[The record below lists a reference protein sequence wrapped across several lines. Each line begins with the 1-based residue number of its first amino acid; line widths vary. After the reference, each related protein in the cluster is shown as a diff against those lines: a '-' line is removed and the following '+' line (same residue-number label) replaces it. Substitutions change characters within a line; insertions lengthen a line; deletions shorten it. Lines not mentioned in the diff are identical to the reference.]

1 MNYEEMFK
9 TLESKGYV
17 VEDPMM
23 FYQGMN
29 EAKFQ
34 ELISKINTYDTEKG
48 ELEQTQE
55 LEGLLTGNFYKI
67 AELLSN
73 ERTFVESNTEEKLAF
88 QVAFRNI
95 NSKYFNFTRIDD
107 SRDEIAKIAE
117 EIAQIKSKIEEIQK
131 NAEMTV
137 AEKHSKYPALFSR
150 ISELEKEKAEK
161 ESAARR
167 QYDEFVEN
175 ERALNKNSIELGA
188 PGELP
193 PRGRAQYRDEMLA
206 DFNNLRNTIDKL
218 NISKECR
225 KQIMDCYYEMVTAA
239 RRLQNRDLTKREV
252 NDKEL
257 SELLSSL
264 GIAKTDVKTIS
275 KEEVKSEEVKSEV
288 SSTESKPEEEIKEDK
303 KSEYL
308 IFNGRIGRIPGEK
321 VDFSTLKKGEK
332 YEIESVRNDGKEIK
346 ISGIDGWFSRA
357 SFWTEKEWEER
368 KTRVIDIDTP
378 EKAEDLT
385 INGIEVDDY
394 VKLSKYGI
402 DHYHDLSATHGSDF
416 KLDTFGEYKVVK
428 ITPAL
433 EGKQVYITVDVN
445 GKEVEFDS
453 DVFEL
458 SRKKYEKK
466 VEVEIGDFV
475 KLNGK
480 KATIPDGSD
489 PFDSIFKT
497 INDPNNDLDPEK
509 DYEVVGIS
517 SYNGN
522 KEYTILVDGK
532 EVRYSAEY
540 FDLSRKKELIIKP
553 EEKDSPVLDGA
564 THKVDEPPVAAS
576 ASESFEEVAPPMES
590 FDLDD
595 DEDEIERKP
604 KKRKLITKIEEFGIN
619 DFMALQY
626 LKLGVV
632 GTVAA
637 LALSGG
643 ALGVIVAAGTV
654 VLTSLRKTQKVSKVL
669 EPIDRTIIKKF
680 TGVVDKIKST
690 LSKKS
695 SKGESISPDEEELV
709 SELSGIDKAMKE
721 METPEKDKDKG
732 MAF

>member
-107 SRDEIAKIAE
+107 ARDEIAKIAE

-131 NAEMTV
+131 NAEMAV

-264 GIAKTDVKTIS
+264 RIAKTDVKTIS
-275 KEEVKSEEVKSEV
+275 KEEVKSEAS

-378 EKAEDLT
+378 EKTEDLT

-489 PFDSIFKT
+489 PIYSMLLT
-497 INDPNNDLDPEK
+497 IMDPNKDLDPEK
-509 DYEVVGIS
+509 DYEVVDIQIS
-517 SYNGN
+517 VLNEKSKIYI
-522 KEYTILVDGK
+522 ILVDGK
-532 EVRYSAEY
+532 KVGYSAEY

-553 EEKDSPVLDGA
+553 EEKESPVLDGA

-576 ASESFEEVAPPMES
+576 TSESFEEVAPPMES

-643 ALGVIVAAGTV
+643 TLGVIVAAGTV
-654 VLTSLRKTQKVSKVL
+654 VLTGLRKTQKVSKVL

-680 TGVVDKIKST
+680 TGVVDKIKSA

-695 SKGESISPDEEELV
+695 SKGESISPDEEDLV

>member
-275 KEEVKSEEVKSEV
+275 KEEVKSEV

-532 EVRYSAEY
+532 EVRYSDEY

-553 EEKDSPVLDGA
+553 EEKESPVLDGA

-643 ALGVIVAAGTV
+643 TLGVIVAAGTV
-654 VLTSLRKTQKVSKVL
+654 VLTGLRKTQKVSKVL

-680 TGVVDKIKST
+680 TGIVDKIKST

-695 SKGESISPDEEELV
+695 SKGESISPDEEDLV

>member
-107 SRDEIAKIAE
+107 ARDEIAKIAE

-532 EVRYSAEY
+532 EVRYSDEY

-553 EEKDSPVLDGA
+553 EEKESPVLDGA

-643 ALGVIVAAGTV
+643 TLGVIVAAGTV
-654 VLTSLRKTQKVSKVL
+654 VLTGLRKTQKVSKVL

-680 TGVVDKIKST
+680 TGIVDKIKST

-695 SKGESISPDEEELV
+695 SKGESISPDEEDLV

>member
-73 ERTFVESNTEEKLAF
+73 ERTFVESNTDEKLAF

-107 SRDEIAKIAE
+107 ARDEIAKIAE

-218 NISKECR
+218 NISQECR

-308 IFNGRIGRIPGEK
+308 VFNGRIGRIPGEK

-332 YEIESVRNDGKEIK
+332 YEIESIRSDGKEIK

-378 EKAEDLT
+378 EKTEDLT

-553 EEKDSPVLDGA
+553 EEKESPVLDGA

-643 ALGVIVAAGTV
+643 TLGVIVAAGTV
-654 VLTSLRKTQKVSKVL
+654 VLTGLRKTKKVSKVL

-680 TGVVDKIKST
+680 TGIVDKIKST

-695 SKGESISPDEEELV
+695 SKGESISPDEEDLV

>member
-275 KEEVKSEEVKSEV
+275 KEEVKSEAS

-517 SYNGN
+517 ISLYNEN

-553 EEKDSPVLDGA
+553 EEKESPVLDGA

-643 ALGVIVAAGTV
+643 TLGVIVAAGTV
-654 VLTSLRKTQKVSKVL
+654 VLTGLRKTKKVSKVL

-680 TGVVDKIKST
+680 TGIVDKIKST

-695 SKGESISPDEEELV
+695 SKGESISPDEEDLV

>member
-107 SRDEIAKIAE
+107 ARDEIAKIAE

-275 KEEVKSEEVKSEV
+275 KEEVKSEDQN
-288 SSTESKPEEEIKEDK
+288 I
-303 KSEYL
+303 
-308 IFNGRIGRIPGEK
+308 
-321 VDFSTLKKGEK
+321 
-332 YEIESVRNDGKEIK
+332 
-346 ISGIDGWFSRA
+346 
-357 SFWTEKEWEER
+357 
-368 KTRVIDIDTP
+368 
-378 EKAEDLT
+378 
-385 INGIEVDDY
+385 
-394 VKLSKYGI
+394 
-402 DHYHDLSATHGSDF
+402 
-416 KLDTFGEYKVVK
+416 
-428 ITPAL
+428 
-433 EGKQVYITVDVN
+433 
-445 GKEVEFDS
+445 
-453 DVFEL
+453 
-458 SRKKYEKK
+458 
-466 VEVEIGDFV
+466 
-475 KLNGK
+475 
-480 KATIPDGSD
+480 
-489 PFDSIFKT
+489 
-497 INDPNNDLDPEK
+497 
-509 DYEVVGIS
+509 
-517 SYNGN
+517 
-522 KEYTILVDGK
+522 
-532 EVRYSAEY
+532 
-540 FDLSRKKELIIKP
+540 
-553 EEKDSPVLDGA
+553 
-564 THKVDEPPVAAS
+564 
-576 ASESFEEVAPPMES
+576 
-590 FDLDD
+590 
-595 DEDEIERKP
+595 
-604 KKRKLITKIEEFGIN
+604 
-619 DFMALQY
+619 
-626 LKLGVV
+626 
-632 GTVAA
+632 
-637 LALSGG
+637 
-643 ALGVIVAAGTV
+643 
-654 VLTSLRKTQKVSKVL
+654 
-669 EPIDRTIIKKF
+669 
-680 TGVVDKIKST
+680 
-690 LSKKS
+690 
-695 SKGESISPDEEELV
+695 
-709 SELSGIDKAMKE
+709 
-721 METPEKDKDKG
+721 
-732 MAF
+732 

>member
-73 ERTFVESNTEEKLAF
+73 ERTFVESNTDEKLAF

-218 NISKECR
+218 NISQECR

-378 EKAEDLT
+378 EKTEDLT

-553 EEKDSPVLDGA
+553 EEKESPVLDGA

-643 ALGVIVAAGTV
+643 TLGVIVAAGTV
-654 VLTSLRKTQKVSKVL
+654 VLTGLRKTKKVSKVL

-680 TGVVDKIKST
+680 TGIVDKIKST

-695 SKGESISPDEEELV
+695 SKGESISPDEEDLV